1 MTPQAPLPSAP
12 ADPAPADAVAV
23 ANRLR
28 PVLLHLGRHLRR
40 EVHETGISAGQV
52 SLLAALRRRPTA
64 GVNELAASEGIS
76 APAMSNAIDRL
87 QGAGLVSRVRETHG
101 DRRRVCLQVTTE
113 GERILRTVRSRR
125 TAWLSARLRG
135 LGGEDFAA
143 VEAAIE
149 PLARLLE
156 KPR

>member
-1 MTPQAPLPSAP
+1 MVPRAPLLSLP
-12 ADPAPADAVAV
+12 AGRPAAEAVAL

-28 PVLLHLGRHLRR
+28 PVLLHLSRHLRR

-52 SLLAALRRRPTA
+52 SLLAAISRRPAA
-64 GVNELAASEGIS
+64 GVNDLAASEGIS

-87 QGAGLVSRVRETHG
+87 EAGGLVTRVRDTGG
-101 DRRRVCLQVTTE
+101 DRRRVFLQVTAE
-113 GERILRTVRSRR
+113 GDRILRTVRSRR
-125 TAWLSARLRG
+125 TAWLSARLGG
-135 LGGEDFAA
+135 LDAEDFAA

>member
-1 MTPQAPLPSAP
+1 MVTRAPLLTAP
-12 ADPAPADAVAV
+12 AGRPPADAVAV

-28 PVLLHLGRHLRR
+28 PVLLQLSRHLRR

-52 SLLAALRRRPTA
+52 SLLAAISRRPAA
-64 GVNELAASEGIS
+64 GVNDLAASEGIS

-87 QGAGLVSRVRETHG
+87 QGAGLVRRVRETHG

-113 GERILRTVRSRR
+113 GERVLRTVRSRR